1 MGVFALYLA
10 LPQARSGAYGT
21 ARGTLRQKDHH
32 IEFTSRGRGF
42 YCTYIHNQTEW
53 STIKKV
59 SYKQAQG
66 DTTMSRTIVST
77 DQAAPAIGPY
87 SQAVMTDTM
96 VYCSGQIPLTPA
108 GQMVDGDVTAQTEQ
122 VFSNIKALLAA
133 AGSSLEKVVKV
144 TVFLQ
149 DMNDFA
155 AMNAVYGTYFTS
167 NPPAR
172 STVQVARLPRDAKV
186 EIEVTALR

>member
-1 MGVFALYLA
+1 
-10 LPQARSGAYGT
+10 
-21 ARGTLRQKDHH
+21 
-32 IEFTSRGRGF
+32 
-42 YCTYIHNQTEW
+42 
-53 STIKKV
+53 
-59 SYKQAQG
+59 
-66 DTTMSRTIVST
+66 MSRTIVST

-122 VFSNIKALLAA
+122 VLSNVTAVLAA

-155 AMNAVYGTYFTS
+155 AMNAVYGKYFTS

>member
-1 MGVFALYLA
+1 
-10 LPQARSGAYGT
+10 
-21 ARGTLRQKDHH
+21 
-32 IEFTSRGRGF
+32 
-42 YCTYIHNQTEW
+42 
-53 STIKKV
+53 
-59 SYKQAQG
+59 
-66 DTTMSRTIVST
+66 MSRTIVST

-108 GQMVDGDVTAQTEQ
+108 GVMVDGDVTAQTTQ
-122 VFSNIKALLAA
+122 VLTNVKAVLAA

-149 DMNDFA
+149 DMGDFA
-155 AMNAVYGTYFTS
+155 AMNAVYAQYFTS

>member
-1 MGVFALYLA
+1 
-10 LPQARSGAYGT
+10 
-21 ARGTLRQKDHH
+21 
-32 IEFTSRGRGF
+32 
-42 YCTYIHNQTEW
+42 
-53 STIKKV
+53 
-59 SYKQAQG
+59 
-66 DTTMSRTIVST
+66 MSRTIVST

-108 GQMVDGDVTAQTEQ
+108 GVMVDGDVTAQTTQ
-122 VFSNIKALLAA
+122 VLNNIKAVLAA

-149 DMNDFA
+149 DMGDFA
-155 AMNAVYGTYFTS
+155 TMNAVYAQYFTS

>member
-1 MGVFALYLA
+1 VEYN
-10 LPQARSGAYGT
+10 
-21 ARGTLRQKDHH
+21 KDGFVHH
-32 IEFTSRGRGF
+32 TQEEI
-42 YCTYIHNQTEW
+42 I
-53 STIKKV
+53 
-59 SYKQAQG
+59 
-66 DTTMSRTIVST
+66 MSRTIVST

-108 GQMVDGDVTAQTEQ
+108 GVMVDGDVTAQTTQ
-122 VFSNIKALLAA
+122 VLNNIKAVLAA

-149 DMNDFA
+149 DMGDFA
-155 AMNAVYGTYFTS
+155 TMNAVYAQYFTS

>member
-1 MGVFALYLA
+1 
-10 LPQARSGAYGT
+10 
-21 ARGTLRQKDHH
+21 
-32 IEFTSRGRGF
+32 
-42 YCTYIHNQTEW
+42 
-53 STIKKV
+53 
-59 SYKQAQG
+59 
-66 DTTMSRTIVST
+66 MSRTVIAT

-87 SQAVMTDTM
+87 SQAIMTDTM

-108 GQMVDGDVTAQTEQ
+108 GVMVDGDVTAQTTQ
-122 VFSNIKALLAA
+122 VLNNVKAVLAA
-133 AGSSLEKVVKV
+133 AGSSFEKVVKV

-149 DMNDFA
+149 DMGDFA
-155 AMNAVYGTYFTS
+155 AMNAVYAQYFTS

>member
-1 MGVFALYLA
+1 
-10 LPQARSGAYGT
+10 
-21 ARGTLRQKDHH
+21 
-32 IEFTSRGRGF
+32 
-42 YCTYIHNQTEW
+42 
-53 STIKKV
+53 
-59 SYKQAQG
+59 
-66 DTTMSRTIVST
+66 MSRSIVST

-108 GQMVDGDVTAQTEQ
+108 GQMVDGDVKAQTEQ
-122 VFSNIKALLAA
+122 VFSNIKAVLAA
-133 AGSSLEKVVKV
+133 AGSSLEQVVKV
-144 TVFLQ
+144 TVFLH

-155 AMNAVYGTYFTS
+155 AMNEVYGKYFTS

>member
-1 MGVFALYLA
+1 
-10 LPQARSGAYGT
+10 
-21 ARGTLRQKDHH
+21 
-32 IEFTSRGRGF
+32 
-42 YCTYIHNQTEW
+42 
-53 STIKKV
+53 
-59 SYKQAQG
+59 
-66 DTTMSRTIVST
+66 MSRTIVST

-122 VFSNIKALLAA
+122 VFSNIKAVLAA

-172 STVQVARLPRDAKV
+172 STIEVARLPRDAKV

>member
-1 MGVFALYLA
+1 
-10 LPQARSGAYGT
+10 
-21 ARGTLRQKDHH
+21 
-32 IEFTSRGRGF
+32 
-42 YCTYIHNQTEW
+42 
-53 STIKKV
+53 
-59 SYKQAQG
+59 
-66 DTTMSRTIVST
+66 MSRTIVST

-122 VFSNIKALLAA
+122 VLSNVKAVLAA

-155 AMNAVYGTYFTS
+155 AMNAVYGKYFTS

>member
-1 MGVFALYLA
+1 
-10 LPQARSGAYGT
+10 
-21 ARGTLRQKDHH
+21 
-32 IEFTSRGRGF
+32 
-42 YCTYIHNQTEW
+42 
-53 STIKKV
+53 
-59 SYKQAQG
+59 
-66 DTTMSRTIVST
+66 MSRTVVAT

-108 GQMVDGDVTAQTEQ
+108 GVMVEGDVTAQTTQ
-122 VFSNIKALLAA
+122 VLNNVKAVLAA

-149 DMNDFA
+149 DMGDFA
-155 AMNAVYGTYFTS
+155 AMNAVYGQYFTS

>member
-1 MGVFALYLA
+1 VEYN
-10 LPQARSGAYGT
+10 
-21 ARGTLRQKDHH
+21 KDGFVHH
-32 IEFTSRGRGF
+32 T
-42 YCTYIHNQTEW
+42 
-53 STIKKV
+53 
-59 SYKQAQG
+59 QG
-66 DTTMSRTIVST
+66 EIIMSRTIVST

-108 GQMVDGDVTAQTEQ
+108 GVMVDGDVTAQTTQ
-122 VFSNIKALLAA
+122 VLNNIKAVLAA

-149 DMNDFA
+149 DMGDFA
-155 AMNAVYGTYFTS
+155 AMNAVYAQYFTS

>member
-1 MGVFALYLA
+1 
-10 LPQARSGAYGT
+10 
-21 ARGTLRQKDHH
+21 
-32 IEFTSRGRGF
+32 
-42 YCTYIHNQTEW
+42 
-53 STIKKV
+53 
-59 SYKQAQG
+59 
-66 DTTMSRTIVST
+66 
-77 DQAAPAIGPY
+77 
-87 SQAVMTDTM
+87 M

-108 GQMVDGDVTAQTEQ
+108 GVMVDGDVTAQTTQ
-122 VFSNIKALLAA
+122 VLNNIKAVLAA

-149 DMNDFA
+149 DMGDFA
-155 AMNAVYGTYFTS
+155 AMNAVYAQYFTS

>member
-1 MGVFALYLA
+1 
-10 LPQARSGAYGT
+10 
-21 ARGTLRQKDHH
+21 
-32 IEFTSRGRGF
+32 
-42 YCTYIHNQTEW
+42 
-53 STIKKV
+53 
-59 SYKQAQG
+59 
-66 DTTMSRTIVST
+66 MSRTIVST

-108 GQMVDGDVTAQTEQ
+108 GQMVEGDVTAQTEQ
-122 VFSNIKALLAA
+122 VLSNVKAVLAA

-149 DMNDFA
+149 DMNDFV
-155 AMNAVYGTYFTS
+155 AMNAVYGKYFTS